1 MKELD
6 RVAAV
11 LKPSELMLDWINKHT
26 VESDRLVLSEIQTDC
41 TVILLP
47 TFDDEDSAE
56 AYLNEIYDDLFISEL
71 SSWHDDE
78 ALWPNNRSLD
88 LFLQWFEVEFH
99 SMVFDVAE
107 TVSHH
112 RNDVTI
118 Q

>member
-11 LKPSELMLDWINKHT
+11 LKPSDVMLDWINQHT
-26 VESDRLVLSEIQTDC
+26 VESDRLALSEIQTDC

-47 TFDDEDSAE
+47 TFDDED
-56 AYLNEIYDDLFISEL
+56 YLNEIYDDLFVSEL
-71 SSWHDDE
+71 SSWHDDDS
-78 ALWPNNRSLD
+78 LWPSNRSLD

-107 TVSHH
+107 SVSHH
-112 RNDVTI
+112 RDDVTI